1 MSGAIAAA
9 AIGAGSSLFGSLINY
24 GFNRDQFKYQKQ
36 LNDLLMQRED
46 TAVQRATADYQKAG
60 LSPLNA
66 VGNPAQAQSLNA
78 GQAPQFDLNSVV
90 QSALQAYQ
98 AKANVDLTQA
108 QVKKTQAET
117 NEIAESSGRE
127 WQKILDEQF
136 NSDRNFYQQER
147 ALKLEREK
155 FEDSKKVSSEQAK
168 LIQFQYKQIES
179 ALKDSDWYNENVRQT
194 KTDLELDALHLAN
207 VVSTMNIDR
216 QDFEDL
222 LQTIES
228 LGDGIIPDSISAL
241 LLGSNVAD
249 KILGIKKDY
258 GTKNDYGHYD
268 PYSSLRSSAKAIY
281 SIGKKMHLY

>member
-1 MSGAIAAA
+1 MSGEIAAA
-9 AIGAGSSLFGSLINY
+9 AIGAGSSLFGSLVNY
-24 GFNRDQFKYQKQ
+24 GFNRDQFKYQKK

-46 TAVQRATADYQKAG
+46 TAVQRSVADYQQAG

-66 VGNPAQAQSLNA
+66 VGNPAQAQTLSA
-78 GQAPQFDLNSVV
+78 GEAPQFDMNSVV

-117 NEIAESSGRE
+117 DEISEASGRE

-147 ALKLEREK
+147 ALQLEREK
-155 FEDSKKVSSEQAK
+155 FEASKKVSDEQAS
-168 LIQFQYKQIES
+168 LIQWQYKQIES
-179 ALKDSDWYNENVRQT
+179 ALKDSEWYNENVRQT

-228 LGDGIIPDSISAL
+228 LGDGVIPDTISTL
-241 LLGSNVAD
+241 LLSSNLAD
-249 KILGIKKDY
+249 KLYGTKKDY

-268 PYSSLRSSAKAIY
+268 PYASLRSSGKMIY
-281 SIGKKMHLY
+281 QLGKKLRLY